1 MEKRYDMICDSC
13 GKLHCADDGT
23 LRRDEYGSPL
33 CSTCEDWIL
42 TAIEEPVVLAT
53 AYDSLTAEV
62 DQLHRLR
69 KVDLT
74 ELMDR
79 LNKLTGARERI
90 KALEEAL
97 RDIRSGLDSDPVQ
110 ARGDYHTGLLCGV
123 EDRNL
128 QRDGYGGMDYG
139 YERALERV
147 DEAIG
152 YLIDAAL
159 AGGRE

>member
-62 DQLHRLR
+62 ADVRKLLDHAEERGR
-69 KVDLT
+69 AMKVD
-74 ELMDR
+74 
-79 LNKLTGARERI
+79 
-90 KALEEAL
+90 
-97 RDIRSGLDSDPVQ
+97 SGLYAAICAEQREKDAQIANELWVMSEHNNSD
-110 ARGDYHTGLLCGV
+110 Y
-123 EDRNL
+123 
-128 QRDGYGGMDYG
+128 
-139 YERALERV
+139 
-147 DEAIG
+147 DEG
-152 YLIDAAL
+152 WDAACESIE
-159 AGGRE
+159 AAIREGKEE